1 MFFLICISWAKNQLM
16 GRKTVEKTAE
26 RKGGVELPKFDKN
39 LPHASIE
46 VEILSDTSED

>member
-1 MFFLICISWAKNQLM
+1 MAEMPKVISPMKAQHTESK
-16 GRKTVEKTAE
+16 R
-26 RKGGVELPKFDKN
+26 GVELPKFDKN